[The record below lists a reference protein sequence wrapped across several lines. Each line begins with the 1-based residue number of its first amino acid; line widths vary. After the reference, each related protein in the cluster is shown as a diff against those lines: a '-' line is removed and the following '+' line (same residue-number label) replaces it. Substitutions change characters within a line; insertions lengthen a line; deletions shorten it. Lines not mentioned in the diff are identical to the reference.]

1 MQLKGPTPLWQRET
15 LLIAHQEL
23 IPGKDQSHSH
33 SVEKTGKRTAKSA
46 ASIDKHSKT
55 SRRNCFP
62 PALDSGHKLQP
73 VPNSNAAIHKHNQL
87 ERPSTNSKL
96 RGRFGCLVE
105 AIAQAHK
112 SDMTGSYNHS
122 SPPKQGAAWHE
133 DSNVSPHGSLNSL
146 YRDTEVCMC
155 SKCDRMFHSKV
166 EFDSHLLS
174 CRN

>member
-15 LLIAHQEL
+15 LLMAQQEL
-23 IPGKDQSHSH
+23 ITVTDQSHSH
-33 SVEKTGKRTAKSA
+33 SVEKTEKITAKSA
-46 ASIDKHSKT
+46 ASIDKHSKA
-55 SRRNCFP
+55 SRRNCSP
-62 PALDSGHKLQP
+62 PALASGHKLQP
-73 VPNSNAAIHKHNQL
+73 LSSSTAAIHKHNQL

-96 RGRFGCLVE
+96 RGRFGYLVE

-133 DSNVSPHGSLNSL
+133 DFNISPHGSLNSL
-146 YRDTEVCMC
+146 YHDTEVCMC

>member
-1 MQLKGPTPLWQRET
+1 MQLKGPIPLWQRET
-15 LLIAHQEL
+15 LLKAQQEL
-23 IPGKDQSHSH
+23 TPVTDQSYIHP
-33 SVEKTGKRTAKSA
+33 VEKTEKRKTKRA

-55 SRRNCFP
+55 SRRNYSP
-62 PALDSGHKLQP
+62 PALDSGHKLQQAP
-73 VPNSNAAIHKHNQL
+73 SSTTAIHKQL

-96 RGRFGCLVE
+96 RGRFGYLVE

-112 SDMTGSYNHS
+112 SDMTGSCNRS

-133 DSNVSPHGSLNSL
+133 GPNVSLHGSLNSL
-146 YRDTEVCMC
+146 YGDTEVCMC

-166 EFDSHLLS
+166 ELDGHLLA